1 VVPFLEAAQSIKRL
15 KLGILLFLTLLSL
28 PFCCTCT
35 AGSTGQTSLSDIQ
48 GEVLFRKAGSGDW
61 VQAKVNLVLNVN
73 DAIKSGT
80 TADAKVTFFDGST
93 IELKINTQIE
103 IKELVNGKTTSI
115 RLKQEIGETLSK
127 VVKMADP
134 ASRYEIETPAAIAG
148 VRGSQMRVTVAADG
162 TTEVQNLEGKISV
175 TAQGV
180 EVTVPEG
187 KSSTVQPGQTPGY
200 PVIIPYS
207 AVRDFSLVKGNPN
220 GSWSYGWMP
229 ADFSI
234 FNFYT
239 SHDYNVF
246 NNYATPQWYA
256 GLGSDRTPCIW
267 INTGDV
273 AYGVPTGWL
282 SLHPGPGKEP
292 SVLRWTA
299 PVAGNI
305 YITGEFLSGDSGK
318 MIVAIRHNSQEIW
331 AATDSGNFDLP
342 VNVIGGNTIDFMVY
356 GGYNYGNTPIRVNI
370 RYGD

>member
-1 VVPFLEAAQSIKRL
+1 LYLSKMSFRHLLKYLLLFPLIMSITLNGCSQTKTTPSAFISSFEGDAQIKKAGTTNWIKAEVKATLEASDSIK
-15 KLGILLFLTLLSL
+15 
-28 PFCCTCT
+28 
-35 AGSTGQTSLSDIQ
+35 TGTNSKISI
-48 GEVLFRKAGSGDW
+48 
-61 VQAKVNLVLNVN
+61 
-73 DAIKSGT
+73 
-80 TADAKVTFFDGST
+80 TFFDGST
-93 IELKINTQIE
+93 IEMTSNTQIQ
-103 IKELVNGKTTSI
+103 IKELIKGKTTSI
-115 RLKQEIGETLSK
+115 RLQQDIGETLSK
-127 VVKMADP
+127 VKKLTDT
-134 ASRYEIETPAAIAG
+134 ASRYEIETPVAIAG
-148 VRGSQMRVTVAADG
+148 VRGSQMRVTVAPDG

-175 TAQGV
+175 TAQGF
-180 EVTVPEG
+180 EVIVPEG

-207 AVRDFSLVKGNPN
+207 AVRDFSLARGNPN

-256 GLGSDRTPCIW
+256 GLGSDHTPCIW
-267 INTGDV
+267 INTGNM

-305 YITGEFLSGDSGK
+305 HITGEFLSGDSGK
-318 MIVAIRHNSQEIW
+318 MIVAIRHNNQEIW

-342 VNVIGGNTIDFMVY
+342 ANVTVGHTIDFMVY
-356 GGYNYGNTPIRVNI
+356 GGYYCGNTPIRVNI
-370 RYGD
+370 SYGD